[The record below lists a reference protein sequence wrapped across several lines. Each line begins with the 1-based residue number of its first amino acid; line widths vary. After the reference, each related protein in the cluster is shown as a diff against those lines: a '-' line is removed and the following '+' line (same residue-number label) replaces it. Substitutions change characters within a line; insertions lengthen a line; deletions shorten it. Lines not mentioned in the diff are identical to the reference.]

1 MEVTVLDAL
10 NAPLR
15 PVLTIHTGSVRRQAK
30 LEVNQPFIIP
40 SPNVPNSTVE
50 VALFQQLA
58 SQLLPDDGKAEA
70 VADIP
75 VRKPDGTA
83 SQVKLGVKR
92 GKDLPAAPKPSSQ
105 DPLSATRDYLDQHQL
120 QQKIQNLIQ
129 DVLHNQPDDPYRYML
144 QQLKRNKA
152 RPFEQ
157 LDGKQEDSE
166 LAGATESSG
175 LVPRPPDQPKPTG
188 GSPRKGRSSGSKPD
202 NKGVLPRGAS
212 EAQEAARW
220 ALRRVFHLPELLGEA
235 EKSCRQHLQMCQSLE
250 IASSVL
256 TVARG
261 KAAGVGQVAS
271 TPASRSQETR
281 ASVGKLY
288 ENAAFQNSEQF
299 RTALTR
305 WTLKLC
311 YRSASNRIGSEDELR
326 DACFAKSHE
335 RRRVSLPQPYVYL
348 DAGGSQW
355 SAWLSAG
362 SPSSPERRA
371 SKSNEPAIA

>member
-92 GKDLPAAPKPSSQ
+92 GNAMPAAPKPSSQ

-152 RPFEQ
+152 RPLGQ
-157 LDGKQEDSE
+157 LDGKQEDSA
-166 LAGATESSG
+166 LAGATESLG

-188 GSPRKGRSSGSKPD
+188 GSPRKGRSSGSKAD
-202 NKGVLPRGAS
+202 QGVLPRGAS

-220 ALRRVFHLPELLGEA
+220 ALRRVFQLPELLCEA
-235 EKSCRQHLQMCQSLE
+235 EKSCRQHLQMCQSLT
-250 IASSVL
+250 IASAVL
-256 TVARG
+256 TVARD
-261 KAAGVGQVAS
+261 KAAGVGQAVS

-288 ENAAFQNSEQF
+288 ENAAFYNSQQF
-299 RTALTR
+299 RTGLTR

-311 YRSASNRIGSEDELR
+311 YRSAANRIGSSDEIR
-326 DACFAKSHE
+326 EACFEADS

-348 DAGGSQW
+348 EAGGSNW
-355 SAWLSAG
+355 SAWLCG
-362 SPSSPERRA
+362 SSSSPERRS
-371 SKSNEPAIA
+371 SKSKGSALA